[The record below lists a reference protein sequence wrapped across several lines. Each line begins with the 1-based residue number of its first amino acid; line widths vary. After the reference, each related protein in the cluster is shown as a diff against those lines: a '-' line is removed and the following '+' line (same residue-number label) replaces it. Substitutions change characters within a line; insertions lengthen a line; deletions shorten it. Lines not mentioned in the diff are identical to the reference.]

1 MFSIL
6 RDKISQ
12 GIKDI
17 AKTISE
23 KSLDDPDISKT
34 LMEFQMTLIEGDV
47 AFETSQK
54 ICDSLKAAMKGR
66 QFSRIGA
73 EAQIKDFFRNELLSI
88 LDNGQVNIE
97 ELASNEKPFLIVF
110 LGFNGAGKTTNISK
124 LASLLK
130 QSGLSLV
137 FAAADTYRAASI
149 EQLEIHAQRLGVP
162 VIKQKY
168 GSDSAAVIYDA
179 KQYAKAKG
187 IDVVLADTAGRTHSN
202 ANLMDELSK
211 IIRVNKPN
219 LKVLVVDSL
228 AGNDAL
234 EQAKAFHASVGV
246 DCVILTKMDVNEKG
260 GAALSISHSIGKP
273 IAFVGTGQNYGDLKP
288 FDGQNFVKKLVP

>member
-12 GIKDI
+12 GITEI
-17 AKTISE
+17 AKAVSE
-23 KSLDDPDISKT
+23 KSLDDAEISKT
-34 LMEFQMTLIEGDV
+34 LVSFQMTLLEGDV

-54 ICDSLKAAMKGR
+54 ICDSLKEAMKSMP
-66 QFSRIGA
+66 FSRVGA
-73 EAQIKDFFRNELLSI
+73 ESQIKDFFRKELLSM
-88 LDNGQVNIE
+88 LDKGELRIE
-97 ELASNEKPFLIVF
+97 EIVTREKPFVIVF

-130 QSGLSLV
+130 QRGFSLV

-149 EQLEIHAQRLGVP
+149 EQLEVHAERLGIP

-234 EQAKAFHASVGV
+234 EQAKAFHNAVGV

-260 GAALSISHSIGKP
+260 GAALSICYSIGKP
-273 IAFVGTGQNYGDLKP
+273 IAFVGTGQQYGDLRP
-288 FDGQNFVKKLVP
+288 FDGRDFVNKLVP